1 MLAFKAALDK
11 PPSDNSDVK
20 MEDSQSEHQ
29 PDEEEPEIA
38 PADLLQYSGGKK
50 LKDEDEEDLG
60 HYEQEDYG
68 HDFVQL
74 PGGQYIPV
82 WEYFGDEWDER
93 IVRLTILLPNRN

>member
-1 MLAFKAALDK
+1 MG
-11 PPSDNSDVK
+11 
-20 MEDSQSEHQ
+20 DSKSGKL
-29 PDEEEPEIA
+29 PDDEEPEIA
-38 PADLLQYSGGKK
+38 PADFLQYKGSKK

-82 WEYFGDEWDER
+82 WEYLGAEWDAR
-93 IVRLTILLPNRN
+93 IVWPSIHPSTKL